1 MHSIYIK
8 THPTTIN
15 RLWKAG
21 AALVITISSFKVIK
35 PRTSIFPAHLT
46 QSETKQFHSFLL
58 TTRKKVLKLK
68 LRTYKF

>member
-8 THPTTIN
+8 YTSHN
-15 RLWKAG
+15 HKQVMKSG